1 MPTGYVALLLATMA
15 LLLPDADLFA
25 GKLDRVRN
33 QTRTESSG
41 SGSSSSSG
49 SSKHSSHS
57 HRSCNHHYDCDCD
70 DDDGLSGMF
79 GAALLAGVSAPFWA
93 PPAMLGDEG
102 DPGYFPD
109 HPYDDA
115 AGSLLFDKEPSGAHD
130 TQIILQ
136 GQYGDDL
143 GGVSHANG
151 RLIIDTAWRFGI
163 DTEFF
168 YRHEDGVADDE
179 LWTGDFNFIW
189 RFAQSEPLQFRTGIG
204 FNWLADRVDDD
215 YGFNFT
221 YGADLFPGDPWVLSG
236 TIDWGRIG
244 EATLFHGRTTI
255 GVTQNGFGVF
265 TGYDYFN
272 VGGAGLHAW
281 ITGVELRF

>member
-1 MPTGYVALLLATMA
+1 
-15 LLLPDADLFA
+15 
-25 GKLDRVRN
+25 
-33 QTRTESSG
+33 
-41 SGSSSSSG
+41 
-49 SSKHSSHS
+49 
-57 HRSCNHHYDCDCD
+57 
-70 DDDGLSGMF
+70 
-79 GAALLAGVSAPFWA
+79 
-93 PPAMLGDEG
+93 MLGDSGELG
-102 DPGYFPD
+102 FFPD

-115 AGSLLFDKEPSGAHD
+115 EGSLLFDKTPSGAHD

-136 GQYGDDL
+136 GQYGDDF

-168 YRHEDGVADDE
+168 YRHEDGNPDDE
-179 LWTGDFNFIW
+179 LWTGDFNLIW
-189 RFAQSEPLQFRTGIG
+189 RFAQSEALQFRTGVG
-204 FNWLADRVDDD
+204 FNWLADRSDDD

-236 TIDWGRIG
+236 TLDWGRIG

-255 GVTQNGFGVF
+255 GVTQNGWGFF

-272 VGGAGLHAW
+272 VGGAGLHALQ
-281 ITGVELRF
+281 ILYEGICSRCQCPFCRGH